1 MITASNIAENIEKDI
16 QEHLTEIEL
25 KHDVSIIA
33 AIESGSRAWGFPS
46 PDSDYDVRFIYAHAK
61 DWYIQLA
68 PERDVIEVPI
78 NPVLDIS
85 GWDVRKAMNLA
96 NSGNAVV
103 QEWLTSPIV
112 YRQHDVLFPILQ
124 QLAASTFNAKA
135 IYHHYF
141 SMANGMLE
149 DVSGEQ
155 VKLKRFFYFARA
167 TLSALW
173 VLEKQAMPPIEF
185 HELLFGLTDNAQVVA
200 AFKGLIEAKS
210 KLGEAEV
217 ILVDPVC
224 LAYVVQVFEGFSES
238 DIEELEPK
246 QVSLVSYDLRHLL
259 DQL

>member
-1 MITASNIAENIEKDI
+1 MNISETIEKDI
-16 QEHLTEIEL
+16 QEHLTEIEQ
-25 KHDVSIIA
+25 KHDVTIIA

-46 PDSDYDVRFIYAHAK
+46 PDSDYDVRFIYAHTK
-61 DWYIQLA
+61 DWYIQLS

-103 QEWLTSPIV
+103 QEWLTSPII
-112 YRQHDVLFPILQ
+112 YRHHDVLLPKLRE
-124 QLAASTFNAKA
+124 LASSIFNAKA

-149 DVSGEQ
+149 DVRGEQ

-167 TLSALW
+167 TLSASW
-173 VLEKQAMPPIEF
+173 VLEKQTMPPIEF
-185 HELLFGLTDNAQVVA
+185 HKLLGGLTLNAQVIA
-200 AFKGLIEAKS
+200 AFNELIAAKS

-224 LAYVVQVFEGFSES
+224 LEYVVQVFEGFSDS
-238 DIEELEPK
+238 DIDGLEPK
-246 QVSLVSYDLRHLL
+246 QLSLVSHDLRQLL